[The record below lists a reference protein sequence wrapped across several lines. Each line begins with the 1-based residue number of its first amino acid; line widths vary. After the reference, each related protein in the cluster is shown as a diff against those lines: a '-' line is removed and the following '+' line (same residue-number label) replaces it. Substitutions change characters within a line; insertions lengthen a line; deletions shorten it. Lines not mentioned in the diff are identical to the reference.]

1 MKKQLRLISL
11 VLALLIACFAFCG
24 CDALDEM
31 RKTHAVWMDE
41 EQTVISLNGKEYKL
55 LPECNTLAP
64 NEGND
69 ISLTEGDVPLLLAD
83 MFSDYYANLS
93 EDEDFIVVDPYD
105 GYTQYFDKE
114 SETRNYCV
122 SNRYDEI
129 CNRINETIIDYYC
142 YDYDEFDAE
151 VGYYITKRYCL
162 TLEEVDAVLTVR
174 KGEIAETVS
183 QDIDE
188 LYNNADYNLEIY
200 QCSEDTIFR
209 TYAFDLV
216 FKNQKAYIVND
227 YGEYTDAIG
236 GSYRI
241 LVVPDEDYS
250 IFCQIASKYIESMEE
265 W

>member
-1 MKKQLRLISL
+1 MRKLLRFISL
-11 VLALLIACFAFCG
+11 ILAFAIVCFVFCG

-64 NEGND
+64 NEGDD

-162 TLEEVDAVLTVR
+162 TLEEVATVLNVR
-174 KGEIAETVS
+174 KGGIAEMVS

-188 LYNNADYNLEIY
+188 FYDNADYTLEIY
-200 QCSEDTIFR
+200 QCSEDTLFR

-227 YGEYTDAIG
+227 YGEYVEAIG
-236 GSYRI
+236 GNYRI
-241 LVVPDEDYS
+241 LAVPDELYDTFCNIADKYFYS
-250 IFCQIASKYIESMEE
+250 ER
-265 W
+265 